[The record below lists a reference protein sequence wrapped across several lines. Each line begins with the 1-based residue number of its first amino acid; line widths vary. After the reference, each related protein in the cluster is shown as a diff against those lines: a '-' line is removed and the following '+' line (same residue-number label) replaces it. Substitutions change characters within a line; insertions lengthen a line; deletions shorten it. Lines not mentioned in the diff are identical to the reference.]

1 MGTLIALVI
10 AVAAALLVYE
20 SRQRRREELL
30 LRLAVTFAP
39 AIANA
44 RKNPNAFVAWS
55 GIARR
60 VRKLFPEAF
69 HQLDSAG
76 NGRFPFSR
84 DLIEAVHAQW
94 TTEWLTWERQHD
106 LEYKQRTQ
114 SLELE
119 SEGLEGRSS
128 EIIRSRIEVIE
139 QEKLQRYQER
149 YEEYV
154 RIGKAIADLE
164 E

>member
-44 RKNPNAFVAWS
+44 RKNPSAFVAWS
-55 GIARR
+55 GIASR
-60 VRKLFPEAF
+60 VRKLFPEEF
-69 HQLDSAG
+69 RQLDSAG

-84 DLIEAVHAQW
+84 DLIDAVHAQW

-119 SEGLEGRSS
+119 SEGLDGRSS